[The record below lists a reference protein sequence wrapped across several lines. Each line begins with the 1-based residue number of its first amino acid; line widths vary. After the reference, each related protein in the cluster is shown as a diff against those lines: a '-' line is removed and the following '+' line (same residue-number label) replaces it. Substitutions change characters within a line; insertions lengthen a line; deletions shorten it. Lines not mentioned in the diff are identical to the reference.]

1 MSGYPFE
8 FLMTAA
14 VGKRVATSLPSQNVV
29 ANHENLRLQSLC
41 GFARIQLS
49 PGRTPIVSVNIQEI
63 SKVHRE
69 DSDINICAR
78 TIF

>member
-14 VGKRVATSLPSQNVV
+14 VGKRVVTSLLPSQIAV
-29 ANHENLRLQSLC
+29 ANHENFRLQSLC

-63 SKVHRE
+63 SKV
-69 DSDINICAR
+69 
-78 TIF
+78 